1 MGVSAGGAIL
11 RWIVTCA
18 VIWVAPAA
26 YAQLL
31 PLGASQKL
39 EVGCDWVL
47 AYDAEVAGLGNF
59 AFPET
64 AARYWVALVSDTVSP
79 GSRLKIEGRY
89 PEARYSAFHIH
100 DGKLF
105 FLDAI
110 SDNQIA
116 PAPGS
121 DNRNLDRTRRAA
133 TVESGGAY
141 TVYAQINA
149 VPPAF
154 DPPIN
159 TIYRRPPQ
167 ALDGKVKRRTAV
179 AYRTYLAE
187 GDNTGGVGLPT
198 LTLETPEGAFSLPHA
213 ADAEVC
219 AGIKAQLLT
228 PPPSLPISLLPPLI
242 PSRRPVFEKF
252 DGAALNALGLGVGL
266 NPHNGFMTAKVDRDY
281 DDLLLVR
288 GRLPHFTTQVA
299 AGSVPQVRFW
309 SICQNGASSTRVHG
323 CLADHSIEPDAA
335 GFYNVVIS
343 SDVARP
349 ASLPSAYG
357 WLNFG
362 PEKIGVTII
371 RELLAH
377 PDFNESTERASKAK
391 AATER
396 GDFMPTV
403 TYCAQADFNAAIAAG
418 QSPGDTFAT
427 CSAPAAPLLP
437 TLLPLAGTR
446 R

>member
-1 MGVSAGGAIL
+1 
-11 RWIVTCA
+11 
-18 VIWVAPAA
+18 
-26 YAQLL
+26 
-31 PLGASQKL
+31 
-39 EVGCDWVL
+39 
-47 AYDAEVAGLGNF
+47 
-59 AFPET
+59 
-64 AARYWVALVSDTVSP
+64 
-79 GSRLKIEGRY
+79 
-89 PEARYSAFHIH
+89 
-100 DGKLF
+100 
-105 FLDAI
+105 
-110 SDNQIA
+110 
-116 PAPGS
+116 
-121 DNRNLDRTRRAA
+121 
-133 TVESGGAY
+133 
-141 TVYAQINA
+141 
-149 VPPAF
+149 
-154 DPPIN
+154 
-159 TIYRRPPQ
+159 
-167 ALDGKVKRRTAV
+167 
-179 AYRTYLAE
+179 
-187 GDNTGGVGLPT
+187 
-198 LTLETPEGAFSLPHA
+198 
-213 ADAEVC
+213 
-219 AGIKAQLLT
+219 
-228 PPPSLPISLLPPLI
+228 
-242 PSRRPVFEKF
+242 
-252 DGAALNALGLGVGL
+252 
-266 NPHNGFMTAKVDRDY
+266 MTAKVDRDY

-362 PEKIGVTII
+362 PEKTGVTII